1 MGADENLRVDPE
13 MMQGFAQ
20 GLLGAAESLR
30 NQLSELDGQ
39 LGEMLGGWQGA
50 SGSAYGSAWQMWHR
64 GATEVET
71 GLSMLSKLVTK
82 ASSGYAQNEAS
93 SAQTLRAVRGE

>member
-1 MGADENLRVDPE
+1 MGADENLRVDPA

-82 ASSGYAQNEAS
+82 ASSGYTQNEAA